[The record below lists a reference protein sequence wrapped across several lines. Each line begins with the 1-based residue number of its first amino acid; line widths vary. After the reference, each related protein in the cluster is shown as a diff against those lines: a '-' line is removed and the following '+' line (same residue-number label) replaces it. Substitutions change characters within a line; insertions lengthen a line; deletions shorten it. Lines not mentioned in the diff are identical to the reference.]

1 MLMND
6 NSFKKEFFKTLVIL
20 KDYLFD
26 IVIAGGWAPLIYYH
40 YLLLDKS
47 IRPLRT
53 KDIDIVVPERLKK
66 RKEKTVNELLLE
78 AGFKPKF
85 KSLHTPPVVS
95 YEGIIGDYEV
105 EIEFLTHK
113 RGPKEDIVIEVQ
125 QGLLAQSLRFINLL
139 LDNTIE
145 VDIDDFLLADGK
157 ILRIRVPTPGAYIF
171 QKGLIFV
178 RRNKRLKKAKD
189 LYYIFDILTNCQK
202 LHNQIIDE
210 FIRFREF
217 YPKNWTRQFLKNLK
231 KYFADVNAE
240 GIHLI
245 QSQRSTGAF
254 PSMEEEQFA
263 QYTLS
268 VFHEFIPKVEALCG
282 SKSAIF

>member
-1 MLMND
+1 MLMTD
-6 NSFKKEFFKTLVIL
+6 NNFKKEFFKTLVIL
-20 KDYLFD
+20 KDYLLD
-26 IVIAGGWAPLIYYH
+26 IVIAGGWAPLIYYR
-40 YLLLDKS
+40 YLLSDKK

-53 KDIDIVVPERLKK
+53 KDIDIVVPESLKK

-85 KSLHTPPVVS
+85 KSLHAPPVVS
-95 YEGIIGDYEV
+95 YEGIVGDYEV

-113 RGPKEDIVIEVQ
+113 KGPKEDIVIEVQ
-125 QGLLAQSLRFINLL
+125 QGLHAQSLRFITLL
-139 LDNTIE
+139 LDHTIE

-189 LYYIFDILTNCQK
+189 LYYIFDILANCQE
-202 LHNQIIDE
+202 LHNQIIDG
-210 FIRFREF
+210 FGRFKEL
-217 YPKNWTRQFLKNLK
+217 YPKNWTKQFLKNLRI
-231 KYFADVNAE
+231 YFLDANAE

-245 QSQRSTGAF
+245 QTQRPPSAF

-268 VFHEFIPKVEALCG
+268 VFNEFISKVEAL
-282 SKSAIF
+282 

>member
-1 MLMND
+1 MLMMTD
-6 NSFKKEFFKTLVIL
+6 SDFKKEFFNTLVIL
-20 KDYLFD
+20 KDYLSD

-40 YLLLDKS
+40 YLLSDKN
-47 IRPLRT
+47 IRSLRT
-53 KDIDIVVPERLKK
+53 KDIDIVVPESLKK
-66 RKEKTVNELLLE
+66 RREKTVNELLLE

-85 KSLHTPPVVS
+85 KSLHTLPVVS
-95 YEGIIGDYEV
+95 YEGIIGNYEV

-125 QGLLAQSLRFINLL
+125 KGLHAQSLRFISLL
-139 LDNTIE
+139 LDNTID

-157 ILRIRVPTPGAYIF
+157 KLKIRVPTLGAYIF

-189 LYYIFDILTNCQK
+189 LYYIFDILANCQK

-210 FIRFREF
+210 FGRFREL
-217 YPKNWTRQFLKNLK
+217 YPKNWTRQFLKNLR
-231 KYFADVNAE
+231 KYFLDTNAE
-240 GIHLI
+240 GVHLI
-245 QSQRSTGAF
+245 QSQRPPTTF
-254 PSMEEEQFA
+254 PSIEEEQFA

-268 VFHEFIPKVEALCG
+268 VFQEFIRKVEA
-282 SKSAIF
+282 K